1 VRPDLELIDLGY
13 ALHPDHEGHGYA
25 REASNRIL
33 QAAHERCCQL
43 ILSAITTGEN
53 TASIKVLEALGFT
66 HQGQKTVA
74 GYDGPSEY
82 FEVEL

>member
-1 VRPDLELIDLGY
+1 M
-13 ALHPDHEGHGYA
+13 
-25 REASNRIL
+25 
-33 QAAHERCCQL
+33 QAAKERFGQL
-43 ILSAITTGEN
+43 KLSAITHGEN

-66 HQGQKTVA
+66 HLGQKTVA